1 LIDRLAAITTE
12 LRRAAIGFAAIW
24 TSCLEARAA
33 FIAERRVSWIIGL
46 ALRAYH
52 IAKRSRWSWCDVREM
67 IVLTACNQRFFSPV
81 NSVYSIGILEK
92 QGPFLASFSFQHA
105 RALTAQSRFHYCR
118 RKENVHE

>member
-1 LIDRLAAITTE
+1 MIDRLAAITTE

-81 NSVYSIGILEK
+81 SSVYSIGMLEN
-92 QGPFLASFSFQHA
+92 QGLFRASFSFQ
-105 RALTAQSRFHYCR
+105 RSGALTARIGCHYCR
-118 RKENVHE
+118 RKENDHE